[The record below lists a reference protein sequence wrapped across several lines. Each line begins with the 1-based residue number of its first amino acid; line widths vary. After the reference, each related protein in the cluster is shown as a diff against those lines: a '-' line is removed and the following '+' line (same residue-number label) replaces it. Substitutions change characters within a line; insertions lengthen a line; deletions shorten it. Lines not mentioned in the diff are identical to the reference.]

1 MPRTASSPKKAA
13 SSGAPNLLVALADQL
28 RPHSTGLEPA
38 APLRT
43 PNLERLAAE
52 GVNFVNAVSNT
63 PLCGPFRA
71 CMLTGRYPHA
81 NGVIAN
87 WQRLPENQPTLGQ
100 ILRHRGYQTAWV
112 GKWHLGGERMDH
124 EPPGPGRHGFDFW
137 SGYEFH
143 HRHNDNRYW
152 EDDPE
157 PLTTDGYQADHE
169 TQRAIEFI
177 ERRDPRRPFC
187 LFVSWGPPHPPYAEW
202 NVPPRYLAPFAKRLE
217 PLDPCDAG
225 DRWKEWQEPFR
236 LVPRKL
242 TPARPNA
249 FGERVSDRDVACY
262 YAMTL
267 WVDDCLGRLLGAL
280 DELGLRDET
289 IVVFASDHGEML
301 GSHGMR
307 GKMIFYDESVRIPLV
322 IRWPGQVPDGLVSD
336 VCISAVDILP
346 TLLGLLGI
354 EAPPGLQ
361 GMDLSPHA
369 LGRNGPQP
377 PGAFLASY
385 AGYEDFHL
393 GWEYRGVRT
402 KRYTYVR
409 SLFELLRDYA
419 PQPGRAYSRTPEVFL
434 FDNLEDPYQQHN
446 LAGDPTH
453 AAVLAGLE
461 ALLGGHLRA
470 TGDSFRPATDYA
482 PCYRRGRRI
491 RPLP

>member
-28 RPHSTGLEPA
+28 RPHSTSLQPA

-52 GVNFVNAVSNT
+52 GVNFVNAISNT

-71 CMLTGRYPHA
+71 CTVTGRYPHA

-87 WQRLPENQPTLGQ
+87 WQRLPENQPTLG
-100 ILRHRGYQTAWV
+100 H
-112 GKWHLGGERMDH
+112 
-124 EPPGPGRHGFDFW
+124 
-137 SGYEFH
+137 
-143 HRHNDNRYW
+143 
-152 EDDPE
+152 
-157 PLTTDGYQADHE
+157 
-169 TQRAIEFI
+169 
-177 ERRDPRRPFC
+177 
-187 LFVSWGPPHPPYAEW
+187 
-202 NVPPRYLAPFAKRLE
+202 
-217 PLDPCDAG
+217 
-225 DRWKEWQEPFR
+225 
-236 LVPRKL
+236 
-242 TPARPNA
+242 
-249 FGERVSDRDVACY
+249 
-262 YAMTL
+262 
-267 WVDDCLGRLLGAL
+267 
-280 DELGLRDET
+280 
-289 IVVFASDHGEML
+289 
-301 GSHGMR
+301 
-307 GKMIFYDESVRIPLV
+307 
-322 IRWPGQVPDGLVSD
+322 
-336 VCISAVDILP
+336 
-346 TLLGLLGI
+346 
-354 EAPPGLQ
+354 
-361 GMDLSPHA
+361 
-369 LGRNGPQP
+369 NGPQP

-402 KRYTYVR
+402 KRYTYAR

-453 AAVLAGLE
+453 AAILAGLE
-461 ALLGGHLRA
+461 ALLDRHLRA